1 LSLRI
6 FARDAS
12 IYAAGNIGLRA
23 AALLLTPVYTHFL
36 TIPEF
41 GLWAALQV
49 AMQMM
54 VIPMNMGM
62 REAFVRFTMQHE
74 NTRSLDKLLGTTA
87 LIILAGGVLVTGI
100 SETILLPLFRAVLH
114 RDQLHGLIALTCSG
128 ALAHALC
135 VHTMTYYRARNLA
148 LRYLATGMGGA
159 FALLASTIGS
169 MAIFGPNV
177 EAVLY
182 AYIFSYALTALLV
195 LLDIWR
201 TTGIGFSRE
210 VIPQAFRFGA
220 PLVFSAVGQFAITG
234 ASTFLL
240 SYFSG
245 LEVVAIFSLG
255 YKLAGVLTITVV
267 LPFQLA
273 FQPFLFASLN
283 DPDIRR
289 QTARLFTYLLL
300 VLAYMSFAIILTS
313 HMLLPYIAPPQYADA
328 FLVVL
333 LIIPA
338 QALLGVH
345 YFAETLLGAV
355 ERTSIL
361 ALLNSLC
368 ALLSIVLSVL
378 LIPSLHWYGAVIASN
393 VSLLLVCTLEVT
405 IAVRL
410 FKIGCELECRRI
422 AIVATMFCVFLGVLY
437 LLSALGRPWFYFS
450 AMALLAISSAIL
462 YWGPFCHDAEQRLVV
477 DSARRIY
484 ARIRMRTSTP

>member
-1 LSLRI
+1 MNLRS

-23 AALLLTPVYTHFL
+23 AALLLTPLYTHFL
-36 TIPEF
+36 TLPEF

-49 AMQMM
+49 SMQMM

-87 LIILAGGVLVTGI
+87 LMILLGGVLVTGL

-114 RDQLHGLIALTCSG
+114 REQLHGLIALTCAG

-135 VHTMTYYRARNLA
+135 VHTMTYYRARNVA
-148 LRYLATGMGGA
+148 LRYLVTGLGGA

-169 MAIFGPNV
+169 LFVFGPSV

-182 AYIFSYALTALLV
+182 AYIFSYTVTALLV
-195 LLDIWR
+195 FIDIWR
-201 TTGIGFSRE
+201 TTGIGFAWE

-220 PLVFSAVGQFAITG
+220 PLVLSAAGQFAITG

-255 YKLAGVLTITVV
+255 YKLAGMLTITVV

-273 FQPFLFASLN
+273 FQPFLFASLGHT
-283 DPDIRR
+283 DIRR

-300 VLAYMSFAIILTS
+300 VLAYMSFAIILVS
-313 HMLLPYIAPPQYADA
+313 HMLLPYIAPPQYAEA

-333 LIIPA
+333 LIVPA

-361 ALLNSLC
+361 ALLNTLC
-368 ALLSIVLSVL
+368 ALLSILLSVL
-378 LIPSLHWYGAVIASN
+378 LIPSMHWYGAVIASN
-393 VSLLLVCTLEVT
+393 LSLLLVCLLEVS

-410 FKIGCELECRRI
+410 FRIGPYLEWRRLFTVI
-422 AIVATMFCVFLGVLY
+422 ALFCVFLEVLY
-437 LLSALGRPWFYFS
+437 LLSALGRPLFYLS
-450 AMALLAISSAIL
+450 AMGFLAGASAIL
-462 YWGPFCHDAEQRLVV
+462 YWGPFCHDAEQRLVI